1 MANNILLINP
11 EINPKTQKKFITDI
25 IRASFPFSLGHL
37 AGYLLSKGIGVTV
50 VDDQLS
56 FLEEENLGQFLFIM
70 DEPKIVGLSTLTA
83 TSARV
88 YELAD
93 QIKQIAPEA
102 TVILGGVHASVLPEE
117 ALSHQSVDIVVRSEG
132 ELILTEI
139 VDTILNDR
147 DFRHTQGISFRQ
159 NGNYV
164 HNHDMPLLE
173 DLNRLPPFP
182 YHLFE
187 SDMAKYPGFA
197 SIQTS
202 RGCPYGC
209 IFCSQ
214 RSISGRRY
222 RYVNPKR
229 AIHDIQL
236 LTGKYGATTIRIMD
250 DNIGA
255 NKKHF
260 NSLLD
265 AIIKNG
271 LHKKASFEAPIRGD
285 NLDEEM
291 VDKLKEAN
299 FSLIT
304 FGLETTNETLMKEI
318 QKGET
323 VQQVMQAI
331 KMTAQRNIA
340 VGTTLIFGL
349 PHETNK
355 DRWNAIKTV
364 SSLPLSSVRFN
375 TLTPYPG
382 TPIYYELLEKNKLLI
397 KKDWENFS
405 VQYMWEGDD
414 LPYVPDGTDKYE
426 LLFFTMFANL
436 WFYLR
441 PGGLWK
447 IFTQSAAGGNVIV
460 LRGKWYFTGFL
471 FKIMRVGFY
480 LTKRFI
486 FVFGKMMVRKIS
498 EKLSPRQQTEKVE

>member
-1 MANNILLINP
+1 MGNHIVLINP

-37 AGYLLSKGIGVTV
+37 AGYLLSNGIDVKI
-50 VDDQLS
+50 VDDQLF
-56 FLEEENLGQFLFIM
+56 FLEEQNVEQLLSAL
-70 DEPKIVGLSTLTA
+70 EKPKIVGLSTLTA

-88 YELAD
+88 YELAN
-93 QIKQIAPEA
+93 QIKRLAPDA
-102 TVILGGVHASVLPEE
+102 TVILGGVHVSVLSEE
-117 ALSHQSVDIVVRSEG
+117 ALHHQSVDLVVRGEG
-132 ELILTEI
+132 ELILFEL
-139 VDTILNDR
+139 VDAILHER
-147 DFRHTQGISFRQ
+147 DFRHIRGLSFRQ
-159 NGNYV
+159 NGQYV

-173 DLNRLPPFP
+173 DLNLLPLFP
-182 YHLFE
+182 YHLFA
-187 SDMAKYPGFA
+187 SDRDKYPGFA
-197 SIQTS
+197 SLQTS

-214 RSISGRRY
+214 RNISGRRY
-222 RYVNPKR
+222 RYVKPER
-229 AIHDIQL
+229 AIRDIHL
-236 LTGKYGATTIRIMD
+236 LIEQYGATTIRIMD

-265 AIIKNG
+265 AIVENG
-271 LHKKASFEAPIRGD
+271 FHQKASFEAPLRGD

-291 VDKLKEAN
+291 VDKLKAAN

-304 FGLETTNETLMKEI
+304 FGLETTSEALMQVI
-318 QKGET
+318 NKGET
-323 VQQVMQAI
+323 VQQVIQAI
-331 KMTAQRNIA
+331 NMTAQQGIP

-349 PHETNK
+349 PHETNT

-364 SSLPLSSVRFN
+364 STLPLASVRFN

-382 TPIYYELLEKNKLLI
+382 TPIYDKLLKEDKLLI
-397 KKDWENFS
+397 KENWENFS

-414 LPYVPDGTDKYE
+414 LPYVPEGTDPYE

-441 PGGLWK
+441 PKGLWK
-447 IFTQSAAGGNVIV
+447 IFTQSAAGGNVIA
-460 LRGKWYFTGFL
+460 LRKKWYFTGFL

-480 LTKRFI
+480 LTKRFVVV
-486 FVFGKMMVRKIS
+486 FVKMVLRK
-498 EKLSPRQQTEKVE
+498 LMYRNRLG

>member
-1 MANNILLINP
+1 MAFKILLINP

-37 AGYLLSKGIGVTV
+37 AGYLLSKGIEVEI

-56 FLEEENLGQFLFIM
+56 FLEENTLEQLISVM
-70 DEPKIVGLSTLTA
+70 DEPKILGLSTLTA

-88 YELAD
+88 YELTD
-93 QIKQIAPEA
+93 QIKKIAQDV

-117 ALSHQSVDIVVRSEG
+117 ALSHQSIDIVVRGEG
-132 ELILTEI
+132 ELVLAEL
-139 VDTILNDR
+139 VDHILNER
-147 DFRHTQGISFRQ
+147 DFRHIQGISLRN
-159 NGNYV
+159 NGNYI
-164 HNHDMPLLE
+164 HNRDMPLLE

-182 YHLFE
+182 YQLFE

-214 RSISGRRY
+214 RNISGRRY
-222 RYVNPKR
+222 RYVNPER
-229 AIHDIQL
+229 AIHDIQRL
-236 LTGKYGATTIRIMD
+236 AEKYGATTIRFMD

-260 NSLLD
+260 NHLLD
-265 AIIKNG
+265 AIIESG

-304 FGLETTNETLMKEI
+304 FGLETTNESLMKQI
-318 QKGET
+318 NKGET
-323 VQQVMQAI
+323 VQQVINAI
-331 KMTAQRNIA
+331 NMTVQRGIS

-349 PHETNK
+349 PHETNR

-364 SSLPLSSVRFN
+364 FSLPLASVRFN

-382 TPIYYELLEKNKLLI
+382 TPIYYELLKQNKLLI

-414 LPYVPDGTDKYE
+414 LPYVPEGTDKYE

-441 PGGLWK
+441 PRGLWK
-447 IFTQSAAGGNVIV
+447 IFTQSAAGGNVIA
-460 LRGKWYFTGFL
+460 LRKKWYFTGFL
-471 FKIMRVGFY
+471 FKVMRVGFY
-480 LTKRFI
+480 LTKRFMVV
-486 FVFGKMMVRKIS
+486 FVKMMWRKI
-498 EKLSPRQQTEKVE
+498 TFDH